1 MEVVDENLIK
11 RERVK
16 RTIILASFLFFI
28 AVSVFFIQMNYL
40 INYYQDKAY
49 PGQFI
54 ENQNINGLT
63 KNEIEKMIDKL
74 EINYIDN
81 NLTVN
86 AKNKTFNDEINIIDL
101 KVSNRHIVS
110 E

>member
-40 INYYQDKAY
+40 INYYK
-49 PGQFI
+49 
-54 ENQNINGLT
+54 NINTNVFKFLVG
-63 KNEIEKMIDKL
+63 
-74 EINYIDN
+74 
-81 NLTVN
+81 
-86 AKNKTFNDEINIIDL
+86 
-101 KVSNRHIVS
+101 
-110 E
+110 